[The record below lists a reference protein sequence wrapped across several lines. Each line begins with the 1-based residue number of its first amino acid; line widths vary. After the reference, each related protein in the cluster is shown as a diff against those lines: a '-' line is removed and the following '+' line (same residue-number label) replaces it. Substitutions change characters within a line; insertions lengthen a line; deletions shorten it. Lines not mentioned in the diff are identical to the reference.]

1 MLYVIICFKLI
12 WFDFSSN
19 ARWKWEKNMEKIG
32 CDTHNLKFKYF
43 INILVKIVEIVSMS
57 IVY

>member
-1 MLYVIICFKLI
+1 MIICFKLI